1 MASLIENLIEVLNK
15 EDIQYQEL
23 IKLSE
28 VKTTAIVHGDITKLQ
43 EILGLEQKN
52 IDIINKLEATREE
65 CVKDI
70 CCVLNLS
77 QKGMRIDMIIEM
89 LSGQPKEQKALQDIH
104 KKLKRTLD
112 YLMRINDNNKVLLQE
127 SMDMLEFE
135 LNLARNSVMAPQTGN
150 YSKGA
155 CEQIGY
161 DSAGSFDA
169 KQ

>member
-1 MASLIENLIEVLNK
+1 MASLIENLIDVLNK
-15 EDIQYQEL
+15 ENLQYQEL

-28 VKTTAIVHGDITKLQ
+28 DKTSAIVNNDVVKLQ
-43 EILGLEQKN
+43 DILGFEQRN
-52 IDIINKLEATREE
+52 IDIINKLETTRED

-89 LSGQPKEQKALQDIH
+89 LSKQPKEQKALRDIH
-104 KKLKRTLD
+104 MKLKKTLD
-112 YLMRINDNNKVLLQE
+112 HLMRINNNNKVLLQE
-127 SMDMLEFE
+127 SMDMIEFE
-135 LNLARNSVMAPQTGN
+135 LNLARNSVMAPQTAN

-155 CEQIGY
+155 CEQVGY
-161 DSAGSFDA
+161 GSTTSFDA